1 MKKLFLAIA
10 FIMAAANVHAIP
22 GDLNEDGRLNIA
34 DQVMLTAMV
43 ENRLDKTKAADLNFD
58 DKVDKSDMELL
69 TAAIVSGRPLP
80 QLLNTLRVN
89 QYASGGW
96 SVSGGGLTL
105 DIPGQCYR
113 QATIS
118 LTTLDELPDFDI
130 DMGECLMTTPVV
142 IFGMYGEPLTSEA
155 SFTLDVPPEH
165 NDAIGAPMLLLG
177 APSHSPHRKSTQ
189 WSYQLIPAEEEFGVT
204 YANHKLVWTLD
215 LSNTYGYETTPVSL
229 AVIYRT
235 TVTRAEPMQP
245 PMTRADDNFRFEK
258 YDYLSW
264 YGIYRTD
271 IFMIEL
277 HISVPE
283 EQVRQL
289 AKELEYAY
297 KKIVEQGMPKLDDF
311 KKKWINAE
319 RIKVNITKNPMKY
332 DDWIGK
338 IPLGREDKKD
348 AFCNP
353 PEWFRAPY
361 IDIPES
367 CMTYQFRAETCCH
380 ELFHYHQY
388 YYANHFSALFLDE
401 MVGSTA
407 EYFVTEDP
415 ATYSPDNFTFDR
427 APINGLYRYSYAE
440 GDQNGTNHHGYNLTP
455 FGTWLTFV
463 KYKGKKFWPAVFS
476 SQGYLEGD
484 GMSALKSGVRA
495 MNPEGSLAADYKEF
509 MFDYF
514 SFKPGIGYKSIRRD
528 LYAFFTDSTPYV
540 HVPKIDRYKQNGF
553 HAKFKSPADMS
564 KPENTRHTF
573 SIQNFGAAT
582 MLIEF
587 DKKSSTLYLK
597 DYPNALV
604 TFSLPKDSS
613 KSISDFKLFAVI
625 GIANETTVIKPEEL
639 TIDTE
644 ANTATLLIPLER
656 MIRPIM
662 PLLSRPYYIGL
673 VATYANDDEPN
684 DSTQRIDM
692 RVDFPGPV
700 IANGLVGWI
709 GDYFPKQDAKA
720 TADLAFIPVNGTLFL
735 GAEFDAHESGN
746 QFRIPNVI
754 TRPGSKPKD
763 VMFNITGVIRDA
775 TATIEDPST
784 VWSSEFME
792 KVEFVVSKTSKEN
805 DYSEVPYEK
814 LLFDGKNYTPMTENA
829 VPVSIF
835 LPTVAEKNSK
845 FYLKIPNFDYNA
857 TLYNI
862 SMQLPYTEYTIKGHA
877 YFDTRYV
884 HIINFTIYMGK

>member
-10 FIMAAANVHAIP
+10 FIMAAARLHAIP

-69 TAAIVSGRPLP
+69 TAAIVNGRPLP

-165 NDAIGAPMLLLG
+165 NDKAGKPMLLLG
-177 APSHSPHRKSTQ
+177 APDHSPHRENTQ
-189 WSYQLIPAEEEFGVT
+189 WSYRMIPAAEEFGVT
-204 YANHKLVWTLD
+204 YANRKLVWTPN

-235 TVTRAEPMQP
+235 TATRAEPPKP
-245 PMTRADDNFRFEK
+245 PTRSDDESVIEEMEHN
-258 YDYLSW
+258 L
-264 YGIYRTD
+264 
-271 IFMIEL
+271 IFYTRHFKIEL
-277 HISVPE
+277 HVAAPM
-283 EQVRQL
+283 EQLEQL
-289 AKELEYAY
+289 AKDFEEAH
-297 KKIVEQGMPKLDDF
+297 KMISGQGMPQFFYF
-311 KKKWINAE
+311 KW
-319 RIKVNITKNPMKY
+319 
-332 DDWIGK
+332 
-338 IPLGREDKKD
+338 KD
-348 AFCNP
+348 ATKISVSINKGKTDTTAYCNEP
-353 PEWFRAPY
+353 GWFGAPHIDVPEG
-361 IDIPES
+361 
-367 CMTYQFRAETCCH
+367 CLTYQFRAETCCH

-388 YYANHFSALFLDE
+388 YYASHFTAIFLDE
-401 MVGSTA
+401 MAGSTA
-407 EYFVTEDP
+407 EYFVTKDP
-415 ATYSPDNFTFDR
+415 ASYHPDNHTFAR
-427 APINGLYRYSYAE
+427 APINGLYRYSWVVN
-440 GDQNGTNHHGYNLTP
+440 QNGANHHGYNLTP

-463 KYKGKKFWPAVFS
+463 KYKGKRFWLAVFS
-476 SQGYLEGD
+476 DLHYLEGD
-484 GMSALKSGVRA
+484 GMGALRSGVHL
-495 MNPEGSLAADYKEF
+495 MNPKGSLAADYKDF
-509 MFDYF
+509 IFDYF
-514 SFKPGIGYKSIRRD
+514 SLKPGIGYENRD
-528 LYAFFTDSTPYV
+528 LYTFFTDPTPSV
-540 HVPKIDRYKQNGF
+540 QVPKIDRYKQNGF
-553 HAKFKSPADMS
+553 RAVFKSPADMS

-573 SIQNFGAAT
+573 SIQNYGAAT
-582 MLIEF
+582 MLAEF
-587 DKKSSTLYLK
+587 GRNSLFLK
-597 DYPNALV
+597 DYPNAII

-613 KSISDFKLFAVI
+613 KSITDFKLFAVV
-625 GIANETTVIKPEEL
+625 GIEQQTTVISPEKL
-639 TIDTE
+639 TIDSE
-644 ANTATLLIPLER
+644 NNTASMVVSLEK
-656 MIRPIM
+656 MPRPWTV
-662 PLLSRPYYIGL
+662 PKHGPYIGL
-673 VATYANDDEPN
+673 VAAYANDDEPY

-692 RVDFPGPV
+692 SVDFPGPV

-709 GDYFPKQDAKA
+709 GDYIPKQDAKA
-720 TADLAFIPVNGTLFL
+720 TADLAFIPVNGTVFL
-735 GAEFDAHESGN
+735 GAEFYAHESGN
-746 QFRIPNVI
+746 QFRVPNVI

-792 KVEFVVSKTSKEN
+792 KAEFVVSKTSKEN
-805 DYSEVPYEK
+805 VYSEVPYEK
-814 LLFDGKNYTPMTENA
+814 LLFDGKNYTPMTDNA

-835 LPTVAEKNSK
+835 LPAATDKKSN

-862 SMQLPYTEYTIKGHA
+862 SMQLPYTEFTIKDHA
-877 YFDTRYV
+877 YFDTRNV
-884 HIINFTIYMGK
+884 HIIDFTIYMGK